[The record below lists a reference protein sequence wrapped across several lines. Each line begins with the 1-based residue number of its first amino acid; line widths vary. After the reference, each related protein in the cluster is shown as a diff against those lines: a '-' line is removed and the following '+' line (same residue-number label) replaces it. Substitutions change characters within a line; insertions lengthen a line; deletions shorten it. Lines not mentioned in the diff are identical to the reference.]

1 MNPVYTSQLGTER
14 EVSSMDSVNA
24 KGKNGHTQLMDAAK
38 TGQMDLMT
46 DLLQRGADITAS
58 SDKGKTALHYAAAN
72 GQTAAVKLLV
82 ENNADVNSRDTEGH
96 TPLMLAAI

>member
-1 MNPVYTSQLGTER
+1 
-14 EVSSMDSVNA
+14 MDSLNA

-38 TGQMDLMT
+38 AGQLDQIT

-82 ENNADVNSRDTEGH
+82 EKM
-96 TPLMLAAI
+96 PKLMPVTTKDIHPSCWRQFMAVT